1 MPTPKREAIF
11 AALATALGAHRARA
25 DIDQRDLPA
34 RVLWS
39 GEDGDVER
47 NRYGEVSLTTGATLI
62 AQHPADADPDQWDAQ
77 GNTIMAGLIAD
88 ATGGDRTLGG
98 LADDVTYTT
107 TAILYPDA
115 GSTII
120 TVGVDLAIRWR
131 HPLGNPYLP
140 DLDPED

>member
-1 MPTPKREAIF
+1 MSTPKREAIF

-47 NRYGEVSLTTGATLI
+47 TRYGEVTLTTGATLI
-62 AQHPADADPDQWDAQ
+62 AQHPADADPDKWDAQ
-77 GNTIMAGLIAD
+77 GNEIMAALIAD

-131 HPLGNPYLP
+131 HPLGNPYL
-140 DLDPED
+140 EA